1 MDQNIGNI
9 DQNTRIKFL
18 TILLY
23 AVVLF
28 GIGAFVW
35 RKTNEESRACSS
47 INLYY
52 TEASS
57 SKFLRNIDFN
67 NANYK
72 YGSQGVLEG
81 RSVGRLRDYY
91 IKSAYNCCVV
101 KSNKSGFVSLCA
113 LKRCLQECC
122 RFLDFE
128 IYSINDEP
136 VIAVSSLNSFNFKQS
151 FNYIKFKDAVRVIT
165 QFAFNPMGDG
175 GNPCNQDPLFLHL
188 RIKSYNKKIYDKIA
202 NYIYTGFK
210 SSNQYSILGKEYSY
224 EWATDGGKS
233 FRNFSDVKLEDLKKK
248 ICIIVDSSASK
259 EYMGTKLEEYINMT
273 SGSPVCKADRFD
285 NVKFTP
291 NMKDLQNFNM
301 RNTTVVMPNLN
312 AKAENYS
319 WGVAKEMGCQFIS
332 MCFQVPDNNLREYNN
347 MFNETGHAFVL
358 KPKHLRNKYVQIK
371 DTASRPELSLASKPR
386 RMGQGGVV
394 ANF

>member
-1 MDQNIGNI
+1 MDQKGGNL

-35 RKTNEESRACSS
+35 RKTNEEPRACSS
-47 INLYY
+47 MNLYY
-52 TEASS
+52 TETSS
-57 SKFLRNIDFN
+57 SKYLRNIDFN

-72 YGSQGVLEG
+72 DGVLEG
-81 RSVGRLRDYY
+81 KSVGKLRDYY

-128 IYSINDEP
+128 IYSIDDEP
-136 VIAVSSLNSFNFKQS
+136 VIAVSSVNSFNFKQS
-151 FNYIKFKDAVRVIT
+151 FNYIKFKDAIST
-165 QFAFNPMGDG
+165 ISQFGFNSTGDG
-175 GNPCNQDPLFLHL
+175 GNPCNHDPLFLHL
-188 RIKSYNKKIYDKIA
+188 RIKTYNKKIYDKIA
-202 NYIYTGFK
+202 NYIYSGFK

-224 EWATDGGKS
+224 EWATNDGKN

-248 ICIIVDSSASK
+248 ICIIVDSSVSK

-273 SGSPVCKADRFD
+273 SGSPVCKSERFD
-285 NVKFTP
+285 QVKFTP
-291 NMKDLQNFNM
+291 NMQDLQNYNM
-301 RNTTVVMPNLN
+301 RSTTIVMPNLSPN
-312 AKAENYS
+312 AENYS
-319 WGVAKEMGCQFIS
+319 WGIAKEMGCQFIT
-332 MCFQVPDNNLREYNN
+332 MCFQVTDNNLREYND
-347 MFNETGHAFVL
+347 MFNGTGHAFVL
-358 KPKHLRNKYVQIK
+358 KPKHLRNTYVEIK
-371 DTASRPELSLASKPR
+371 DTASRPELNLASKPR
-386 RMGQGGVV
+386 KMGQGGRTV
-394 ANF
+394 NF